1 MAMAGATKKPP
12 VRGHQRRFAYSK
24 RLCALTA
31 ARFTPVDF
39 AAQKAAPEG
48 APQRTDG
55 AITAGIDR
63 AAEQGADACANQ
75 QAGGA
80 IGTAAAPATIFS
92 APIIAAAVFPASVI
106 AVAPAPTTAIIAA
119 VAPVIVAISSN
130 LAKRRCVILE
140 AGSNRSG
147 RSGQGSGLRRSGED
161 GHRSGGGEQCK
172 VFHWCGSL
180 WRLRL
185 GATLFSFRLNER
197 RMNELLRKQQ
207 ALFR

>member
-39 AAQKAAPEG
+39 AAQHAAPEG
-48 APQRTDG
+48 AQERTDG
-55 AITAGIDR
+55 AITAGVDG

-80 IGTAAAPATIFS
+80 IGTAAAPAAIFS
-92 APIIAAAVFPASVI
+92 APMIAATIFPAAVI
-106 AVAPAPTTAIIAA
+106 AVAAAPTTAIIAA
-119 VAPVIVAISSN
+119 VAPVIVTISSN
-130 LAKRRCVILE
+130 LAKRGCAILE

-147 RSGQGSGLRRSGED
+147 LSGQGGGLRRSGED

-180 WRLRL
+180 WRIRL
-185 GATLFSFRLNER
+185 GVTLFSFRLHEHW
-197 RMNELLRKQQ
+197 MNELLRKQQ
-207 ALFR
+207 VLFR